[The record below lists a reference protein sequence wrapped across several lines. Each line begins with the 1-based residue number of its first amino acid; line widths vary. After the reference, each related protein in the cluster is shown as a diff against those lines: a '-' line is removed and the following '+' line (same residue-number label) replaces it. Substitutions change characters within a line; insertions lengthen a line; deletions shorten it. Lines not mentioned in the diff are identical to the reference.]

1 MYNDCILQKNT
12 DRGRLPVTI
21 PGSSYILQ
29 YEPSLHG
36 GWLWASPSYKQVG
49 VSRRSMQTLNQCCE
63 WDFGKFYSV
72 PI

>member
-36 GWLWASPSYKQVG
+36 GWLLVVG
-49 VSRRSMQTLNQCCE
+49 LTQQQTGGGE
-63 WDFGKFYSV
+63 
-72 PI
+72 